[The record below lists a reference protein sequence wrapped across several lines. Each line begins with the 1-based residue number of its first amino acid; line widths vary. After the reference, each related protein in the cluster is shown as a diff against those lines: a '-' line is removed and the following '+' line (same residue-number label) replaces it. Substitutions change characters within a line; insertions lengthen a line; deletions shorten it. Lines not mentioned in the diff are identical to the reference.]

1 MNIWFCWTLGTN
13 CGCPGHPSPV
23 DAGFPHEHHY
33 SIACWN
39 LWPGNGIFP
48 NIDHFTRCL
57 AIFSQKVQL
66 PRIRWRA
73 YLQESLWIATNGSMP
88 GIPQDASAPVA
99 ELPYP
104 IGRDRDFCGEN
115 DGNQEIFRFWRI
127 YCTLYI
133 YDYDMHIYI
142 YMQCMYIPHIF
153 AQCMGRRCTVE
164 VGALKHL
171 LRSRPGELSDQEWVF
186 LSSGRREIRW
196 NSLSKGQQDQK
207 RKVIHSSYHSR
218 KSMNKYTRY
227 TRDIYIYYTYIYIY
241 YTYIYIHMYK

>member
-1 MNIWFCWTLGTN
+1 MNICFCWTLGTN

-48 NIDHFTRCL
+48 NIDHFTRFL

-73 YLQESLWIATNGSMP
+73 YLQESLWSATHGSMP
-88 GIPQDASAPVA
+88 GIPQDASAPIA

-115 DGNQEIFRFWRI
+115 DGNQEIFRSKPRFCLVLASLWPFWRI

-133 YDYDMHIYI
+133 YDHDMRI
-142 YMQCMYIPHIF
+142 
-153 AQCMGRRCTVE
+153 
-164 VGALKHL
+164 
-171 LRSRPGELSDQEWVF
+171 
-186 LSSGRREIRW
+186 
-196 NSLSKGQQDQK
+196 
-207 RKVIHSSYHSR
+207 
-218 KSMNKYTRY
+218 
-227 TRDIYIYYTYIYIY
+227 YIYIY
-241 YTYIYIHMYK
+241 ICKHVYTAHYRTMYG